1 MSTSISDMIQFRPT
15 KVQED
20 ASTSLDVETG
30 SYDEEELKNA
40 LRQAIIAEYDATNM
54 YMRIANSAQKHADI
68 AKLLKDIA
76 KEENVHVGELV
87 AALGTLAPEELQQY
101 QDGGQ
106 EAADKL

>member
-1 MSTSISDMIQFRPT
+1 MNTSISDMIQFRPT

-40 LRQAIIAEYDATNM
+40 LRQAIIAEYDAVNM
-54 YMRIANSAQKHADI
+54 YMRIANSAQNHADI
-68 AKLLKDIA
+68 AKLLKNIA
-76 KEENVHVGELV
+76 DEENVHVGELV

-106 EAADKL
+106 EAANKL